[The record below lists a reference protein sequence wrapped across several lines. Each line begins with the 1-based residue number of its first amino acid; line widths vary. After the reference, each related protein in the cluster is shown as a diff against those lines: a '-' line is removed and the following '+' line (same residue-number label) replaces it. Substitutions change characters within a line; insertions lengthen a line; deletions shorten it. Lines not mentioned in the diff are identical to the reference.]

1 MVAQVLSESK
11 TNVCNAETFVKCI
24 QKYRQKTG
32 EYADG
37 IIQMP
42 IGCEARQGEAVD
54 GALFSCYDTTK

>member
-24 QKYRQKTG
+24 QKYWRKTE

-42 IGCEARQGEAVD
+42 IGCEVRRGESVD
-54 GALFSCYDTTK
+54 GALFSCYDSAK

>member
-1 MVAQVLSESK
+1 MYTK
-11 TNVCNAETFVKCI
+11 IPTKN
-24 QKYRQKTG
+24 G

-54 GALFSCYDTTK
+54 GVVFSCYDSAKYTDGLPPGSGMCEHS